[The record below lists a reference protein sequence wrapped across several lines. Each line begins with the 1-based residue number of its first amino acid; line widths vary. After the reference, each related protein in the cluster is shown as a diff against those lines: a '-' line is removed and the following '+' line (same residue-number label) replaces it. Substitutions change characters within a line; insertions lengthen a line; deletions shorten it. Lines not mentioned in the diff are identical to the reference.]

1 MPRNRNRH
9 FVVQCACGEK
19 QVVRPGTI
27 GALVETVD
35 VMHRAHPVLSGLAK
49 SAIPAWHD
57 LLADR
62 VIADLEP
69 VFLRRSFAQRND
81 LADKFVSRSDWC
93 LAVAWPILV
102 SPK

>member
-35 VMHRAHPVLSGLAK
+35 VMHCAHPVLPGLAK

-57 LLADR
+57 LLADG

-69 VFLRRSFAQRND
+69 VFVCRSFAQRND
-81 LADKFVSRSDWC
+81 LANEFVPRSNWR
-93 LAVAWPILV
+93 LAVTWPI
-102 SPK
+102 